1 MASVPPGFK
10 PGIANLE
17 RAWGCSPDLIADAQW
32 SGMDAIDL
40 ETLQDFCRTERKLL
54 IFRAPGGNGRD
65 VRGLGLEI
73 RPKPAWMKQKTH
85 GSWIVDGGRF
95 YTSDWDLLSAWQ
107 RSGAG
112 YSRYELAADTRQTTE
127 FLKRINRQTAV
138 PAAARRQRRL
148 PGRTGQAEEHR
159 NRQQIHRNRRNGTYR
174 PLRNAGGDESVLR
187 HARAGALAIWVGRS
201 EMQDEGMLLA

>member
-127 FLKRINRQTAV
+127 FLKRINRQLLFPLQHGANDDYLDEQGRPKNTAIGSKFISIDETGRIDRCETQAVMKAYYATRGLV
-138 PAAARRQRRL
+138 PWL
-148 PGRTGQAEEHR
+148 YG
-159 NRQQIHRNRRNGTYR
+159 
-174 PLRNAGGDESVLR
+174 
-187 HARAGALAIWVGRS
+187 
-201 EMQDEGMLLA
+201 

>member
-1 MASVPPGFK
+1 MAIVPPGFK

-40 ETLQDFCRTERKLL
+40 ETLQDFCRAERKLL

-107 RSGAG
+107 RNGTG
-112 YSRYELAADTRQTTE
+112 YSRYELAADTHQTTE
-127 FLKRINRQTAV
+127 FLKRINRQLLFPLQHGANDDYLDEQGRPKNTAIGSKFI
-138 PAAARRQRRL
+138 AIDET
-148 PGRTGQAEEHR
+148 GRIDRCETQAVMKAYY
-159 NRQQIHRNRRNGTYR
+159 GTRGLMPWLY
-174 PLRNAGGDESVLR
+174 G
-187 HARAGALAIWVGRS
+187 
-201 EMQDEGMLLA
+201 